1 MAYMMGEVDRPQ
13 MPRVLDG
20 YSATHK
26 VAVNMSLHRGGS
38 NEAIRKPRKPALSSD
53 SLSLSLLQVG
63 SGSRD
68 VSVYLVPPFHL
79 VLLTELNQSNSPSQW
94 LYQQDSMETTTLVIQ
109 VNK

>member
-13 MPRVLDG
+13 MPRVVDG

-53 SLSLSLLQVG
+53 SLSLS
-63 SGSRD
+63 
-68 VSVYLVPPFHL
+68 
-79 VLLTELNQSNSPSQW
+79 PSYKWVVVVEMFLSTWFLHFILFYSQ
-94 LYQQDSMETTTLVIQ
+94 
-109 VNK
+109 N